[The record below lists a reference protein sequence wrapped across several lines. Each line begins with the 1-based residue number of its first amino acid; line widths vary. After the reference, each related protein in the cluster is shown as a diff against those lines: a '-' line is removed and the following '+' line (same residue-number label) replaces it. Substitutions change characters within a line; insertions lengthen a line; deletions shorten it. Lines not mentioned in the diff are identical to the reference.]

1 MRKAL
6 RAIAC
11 VAVGSLLM
19 TGNANVVKAAT
30 ASSILPTEGS
40 ILATGDGVSLSDI
53 KASKARNEAKKK
65 AQSAHVTV
73 AKTAS
78 STVALTASIKDNV
91 NVSIKAETP
100 ASKAVK
106 EAQTAAAEGDTSANV
121 GLLPEAQMIV
131 SNDDG
136 SIVHTAT
143 TIITET
149 SPVKETPAEETVP
162 TVSGNAI
169 VPEAA
174 VPEGE
179 VAKAQ
184 ENKEEISEESLVS
197 VQTGSMPNIAVDIDF
212 EGSEEDAELAKKIIA
227 ECDGFINVRQEPKE
241 ESEVVG
247 KLYNHSA
254 GEWLDKEG
262 DWYKISSGNVIG
274 YVKGEYVV
282 TGQAAVDL
290 AAQVGERVATVN
302 TTTLKVRE
310 QPGMDAPVLGL
321 VPNEDRL
328 TVLEDVDGWV
338 KVSIEE
344 GDGYVSKEFVTV
356 STEFPKA
363 ESKAEEEERLAR
375 EEAARKA
382 ANAAAAKA
390 QKRNGSGKTSSGSGG
405 SSGAT
410 YAVSGGSGAGSSVA
424 NYALQFV
431 GNPYVYGGTSL
442 TNGTDC
448 SGFTMSVYRNFGVS
462 LPHSSGA
469 QRSAGYSVGS
479 LANAQPGDI
488 VCYSGHV
495 GIYIGGGQIVHAS
508 TAKTGIKVSNAGYRS
523 ILDVRR
529 IF

>member
-1 MRKAL
+1 MRKAF

-11 VAVGSLLM
+11 VAIGSLFV
-19 TGNANVVKAAT
+19 TGNASIVKATT
-30 ASSILPTEGS
+30 AASILPTEGS
-40 ILATGDGVSLSDI
+40 ILATGDGVSLNDI
-53 KASKARNEAKKK
+53 KASIARNEAKKK
-65 AQSAHVTV
+65 AQSVHSNSV
-73 AKTAS
+73 KSAS
-78 STVALTASIKDNV
+78 STVALTASIKNNV
-91 NVSIKAETP
+91 SVSIKAETP

-106 EAQTAAAEGDTSANV
+106 EAQNAAAEGNTEASV
-121 GLLPEAQMIV
+121 GLVPEAQMIIADE
-131 SNDDG
+131 NG
-136 SIVHTAT
+136 SIIPTAT

-149 SPVKETPAEETVP
+149 SPVQEVVP
-162 TVSGNAI
+162 EVTVSGNSI
-169 VPEAA
+169 EKSEAEEA
-174 VPEGE
+174 GQEGSADADE
-179 VAKAQ
+179 
-184 ENKEEISEESLVS
+184 LVS

-212 EGSEEDAELAKKIIA
+212 DGDEEDAELAKKIIA
-227 ECDGFINVRQEPKE
+227 ECDGFINVRERPDE

-262 DWYKISSGNVIG
+262 DWYKISSGNVVG

-282 TGQAAVDL
+282 TGQAAVEL
-290 AAQVGERVATVN
+290 AAQVGARVATVH

-310 QPGMDAPVLGL
+310 EPGLDAPVLGL

-328 TVLEDVDGWV
+328 TVLEETDGWV

-344 GDGYVSKEFVTV
+344 GDGYVSREFVSL

-363 ESKAEEEERLAR
+363 ESKAEEEARLAR

-390 QKRNGSGKTSSGSGG
+390 AQRRNTTGGKGSSGS
-405 SSGAT
+405 SSGAS
-410 YAVSGGSGAGSSVA
+410 YSVSGGSGAGSSVA

-448 SGFTMSVYRNFGVS
+448 SGFTMGVYRNFGVS

-469 QRSAGYSVGS
+469 QRSVGYSVGG

-523 ILDVRR
+523 VLDVRR